1 MWVLEEY
8 LYLAAVAVDDDDD
21 LMWLCKTKMP
31 SLSDR
36 IDHLAA
42 TAKAIRTSAAVIAPS
57 KDNTAPAAIP
67 FTCAVLDTALGD
79 LIRDIDASE
88 LGLFTIVPAPDA
100 DVRKQPDNGAR
111 RGEISRVEF
120 PGATP
125 LRRQPARRDVRPKEY
140 EPEVY
145 AHAAL
150 KYLDR

>member
-1 MWVLEEY
+1 MTSE
-8 LYLAAVAVDDDDD
+8 
-21 LMWLCKTKMP
+21 

-36 IDHLAA
+36 IDRLAA
-42 TAKAIRTSAAVIAPS
+42 TAKAIRASAVAIVPSDDNPAP
-57 KDNTAPAAIP
+57 NAIP
-67 FTCAVLDTALGD
+67 FTRAVLDTALGD

-88 LGLFTIVPAPDA
+88 LGLFTLVPAPDA
-100 DVRKQPDNGAR
+100 DVRKQPDIGAR
-111 RGEISRVEF
+111 RGEISRVQF

-125 LRRQPARRDVRPKEY
+125 LRKQPPRRGDMLRPKQY

>member
-1 MWVLEEY
+1 
-8 LYLAAVAVDDDDD
+8 
-21 LMWLCKTKMP
+21 MP

-42 TAKAIRTSAAVIAPS
+42 TAKAIRASAAAVVPSEDNPAP
-57 KDNTAPAAIP
+57 TAIP
-67 FTCAVLDTALGD
+67 FTRAVLDTALGD

-88 LGLFTIVPAPDA
+88 LGLFTLLPAPDA
-100 DVRKQPDNGAR
+100 DVRNPDNGTR

-125 LRRQPARRDVRPKEY
+125 LRKQPARRDDMLRPNEY

>member
-1 MWVLEEY
+1 MS
-8 LYLAAVAVDDDDD
+8 
-21 LMWLCKTKMP
+21 

-42 TAKAIRTSAAVIAPS
+42 TAKAIRATAAAIVPS
-57 KDNTAPAAIP
+57 EGSAIP
-67 FTCAVLDTALGD
+67 FTRAVLDTALGD

-88 LGLFTIVPAPDA
+88 LGLFTLVPAPDA
-100 DVRKQPDNGAR
+100 DVRKQQDNGAR

-125 LRRQPARRDVRPKEY
+125 LRKQPARRGDTFRPKEY

>member
-1 MWVLEEY
+1 M
-8 LYLAAVAVDDDDD
+8 
-21 LMWLCKTKMP
+21 
-31 SLSDR
+31 LSDR

-42 TAKAIRTSAAVIAPS
+42 TAKAIRASAAAIQE
-57 KDNTAPAAIP
+57 NPAAVP
-67 FTCAVLDTALGD
+67 FTRAVLDTTLGD

-88 LGLFTIVPAPDA
+88 LGLFTLVPAPDA
-100 DVRKQPDNGAR
+100 EVRKQPDNGSR
-111 RGEISRVEF
+111 RGEISRVAF

-125 LRRQPARRDVRPKEY
+125 LRKQPARRDDMFKPKEY

>member
-1 MWVLEEY
+1 MLFR
-8 LYLAAVAVDDDDD
+8 
-21 LMWLCKTKMP
+21 KTSCDIDMP

-42 TAKAIRTSAAVIAPS
+42 TAKAIRASAAAIVPSEDNPAP
-57 KDNTAPAAIP
+57 TAIP
-67 FTCAVLDTALGD
+67 FTRAVLDTSLGD

-88 LGLFTIVPAPDA
+88 LGLFTLVPAPDV
-100 DVRKQPDNGAR
+100 DVRKQPDNGTR
-111 RGEISRVEF
+111 RGEISRVAF

-125 LRRQPARRDVRPKEY
+125 LRKQPPRRDDMFRPKEY

>member
-1 MWVLEEY
+1 
-8 LYLAAVAVDDDDD
+8 
-21 LMWLCKTKMP
+21 MP

-42 TAKAIRTSAAVIAPS
+42 TAKAIRASAAAIVPSEDNVAPS
-57 KDNTAPAAIP
+57 AIP
-67 FTCAVLDTALGD
+67 FTRAVLDTALGD

-88 LGLFTIVPAPDA
+88 LGLFTLVPAPDA
-100 DVRKQPDNGAR
+100 DVRKQPDNGTR

-125 LRRQPARRDVRPKEY
+125 LKKQPARRDDMLRPKEY

>member
-1 MWVLEEY
+1 M
-8 LYLAAVAVDDDDD
+8 A
-21 LMWLCKTKMP
+21 

-36 IDHLAA
+36 IDHLTTAA
-42 TAKAIRTSAAVIAPS
+42 RAIRTSAAAITS
-57 KDNTAPAAIP
+57 SQGDAIP
-67 FTCAVLDTALGD
+67 FTRAVLDTALGD

-88 LGLFTIVPAPDA
+88 LGLFTLIPPPDA
-100 DVRKQPDNGAR
+100 DVRKQPDNGTR

-120 PGATP
+120 HGATP
-125 LRRQPARRDVRPKEY
+125 LRKQPAKRDMLRPKEY